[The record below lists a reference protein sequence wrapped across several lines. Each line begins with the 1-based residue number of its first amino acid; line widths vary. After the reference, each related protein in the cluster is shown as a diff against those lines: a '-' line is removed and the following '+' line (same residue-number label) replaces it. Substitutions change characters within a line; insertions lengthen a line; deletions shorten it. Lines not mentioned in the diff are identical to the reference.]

1 MKRFDKTITVEKD
14 GKKYTNN
21 LTNCRI
27 TCDNEVLTNY
37 CILAVDGGTVTIKEG
52 SMVTQVGLNDIA
64 IKEVV
69 KIFVNP
75 PKKEPAKKG
84 KTSRKEETKKSEG
97 K

>member
-1 MKRFDKTITVEKD
+1 MKRFDETITVEKD

-27 TCDNEVLTNY
+27 TCDEEVLTNY
-37 CILAVDGGTVTIKEG
+37 CILAVEGVTVTIKEG
-52 SMVTQVGLNDIA
+52 TMVTQVGLNDLA

-69 KIFVNP
+69 KLFVNP
-75 PKKEPAKKG
+75 PKKETTKKD
-84 KTSRKEETKKSEG
+84 KTSRKEETKKREG